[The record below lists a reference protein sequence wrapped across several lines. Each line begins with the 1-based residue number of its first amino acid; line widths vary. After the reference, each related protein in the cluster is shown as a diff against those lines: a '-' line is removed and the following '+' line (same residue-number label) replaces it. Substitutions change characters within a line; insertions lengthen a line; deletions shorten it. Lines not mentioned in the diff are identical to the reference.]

1 MNKMSDLAATLVDK
15 YGLNQKD
22 AEHFVAS
29 MFDVINDG
37 LQSADRMVK
46 VKGLGTFKLTSVS
59 PRESVDVNTGER
71 IVIDGRD
78 KISFTPETALRDRV
92 NQPFSQFETVVLND
106 GVNFSDGNDT
116 SVDENKTDNE
126 DESKETYDNTEQDS
140 DKKETPSDE
149 TANEVVKEEAI
160 LTKVEAVPK
169 ENTDTKHS
177 DEKDSP
183 DGIAVSDKAGKEEE
197 RISDVPSSDT
207 PRINVTVEN
216 EQETVTTEKEKNAL
230 TENNENDSLENVTE
244 SEIDGLPLPDP
255 LDRPDIVA
263 RQLFTDSVS
272 TSEEDG
278 IDESRKR
285 LSKAKKKYSPR
296 PSDVTNKEE
305 IQNNENTKLAAE
317 APSTEQNVTE
327 TKHKDVCADDENE
340 SHRKDIAISI
350 LSALLFAAL
359 LSVAFVAY
367 YFNDYA
373 EEKQN
378 RISELEAMLSD
389 SRRTAAQLRQRN
401 IKEKPATAN
410 YDINSQVSNNAGEK
424 RKAVSSKEKQQGNSK
439 NQTSS
444 TEQDAHLSSH
454 YNADARVRTGA
465 YIITGVSNVVT
476 VKSGQT
482 LASISR
488 HYLGPGMECYVE
500 AVNGVTEVK
509 AGDKLKIPELT
520 RKRKAK
526 K

>member
-71 IVIDGRD
+71 IVIEGRD

-116 SVDENKTDNE
+116 AVDENKPDSE
-126 DESKETYDNTEQDS
+126 DETNDNTEQDS
-140 DKKETPSDE
+140 DTTETPSEE
-149 TANEVVKEEAI
+149 TASEVVKEEAI
-160 LTKVEAVPK
+160 LTEGEAMSK

-177 DEKDSP
+177 EEKDSP
-183 DGIAVSDKAGKEEE
+183 EGTDVSDKAGKEEDE
-197 RISDVPSSDT
+197 RISDAPSSDT
-207 PRINVTVEN
+207 PRISVTVAKQE
-216 EQETVTTEKEKNAL
+216 ETVTTENEKTAL
-230 TENNENDSLENVTE
+230 TENKENDSLENVTE
-244 SEIDGLPLPDP
+244 SEMDGLPLPDP

-263 RQLFTDSVS
+263 RQLFTDSVP
-272 TSEEDG
+272 TSEENG
-278 IDESRKR
+278 MGESRKK
-285 LSKAKKKYSPR
+285 LSKAKKKYQSG
-296 PSDVTNKEE
+296 PSNVTNKEE
-305 IQNNENTKLAAE
+305 IQNTENTKLTTE

-327 TKHKDVCADDENE
+327 TQQGNVSADYDKEL
-340 SHRKDIAISI
+340 HRKDIAISI

-359 LSVAFVAY
+359 LCGAFGAY
-367 YFNDYA
+367 FFNDYA

-389 SRRTAAQLRQRN
+389 SRCMAAQLRQRN
-401 IKEKPATAN
+401 IKEKPVTSN
-410 YDINSQVSNNAGEK
+410 YDINNQNSNNAGEK
-424 RKAVSSKEKQQGNSK
+424 GKAVSSEETQPGNST

-444 TEQDAHLSSH
+444 AEQNAHLSSH

-465 YIITGVSNVVT
+465 YIITGVSHVMT

-520 RKRKAK
+520 HKRKAK

>member
-296 PSDVTNKEE
+296 PSDVTNK
-305 IQNNENTKLAAE
+305 
-317 APSTEQNVTE
+317 
-327 TKHKDVCADDENE
+327 
-340 SHRKDIAISI
+340 
-350 LSALLFAAL
+350 
-359 LSVAFVAY
+359 
-367 YFNDYA
+367 
-373 EEKQN
+373 
-378 RISELEAMLSD
+378 
-389 SRRTAAQLRQRN
+389 
-401 IKEKPATAN
+401 
-410 YDINSQVSNNAGEK
+410 
-424 RKAVSSKEKQQGNSK
+424 
-439 NQTSS
+439 
-444 TEQDAHLSSH
+444 
-454 YNADARVRTGA
+454 
-465 YIITGVSNVVT
+465 
-476 VKSGQT
+476 
-482 LASISR
+482 
-488 HYLGPGMECYVE
+488 
-500 AVNGVTEVK
+500 
-509 AGDKLKIPELT
+509 
-520 RKRKAK
+520 
-526 K
+526 